1 VEFDWHV
8 DRDITVA
15 VLRSHLGVR
24 AENPTELGQESFP
37 VFPVVEAGL
46 EIIDVKVRARV
57 LSDEAPSGKYEVLA
71 DVKTQVG
78 ARTCALDAKT
88 HNVLLVT
95 ATMKPAAKG
104 GRPQPEPFVVLVV
117 GR

>member
-1 VEFDWHV
+1 MSTTRLAFGIERLDWALGGGLLPGTL
-8 DRDITVA
+8 TV
-15 VLRSHLGVR
+15 V
-24 AENPTELGQESFP
+24 AEK
-37 VFPVVEAGL
+37 A
-46 EIIDVKVRARV
+46 
-57 LSDEAPSGKYEVLA
+57 GKYEVLA

-88 HNVLLVT
+88 HNAVLVT

-104 GRPQPEPFVVLVV
+104 GRPQPEPDSFVVLVV